1 MCYAGMDAA
10 LGKAAQLDKYQ
21 KTGNPADFPDYQ
33 AGAGR
38 LGPGAT
44 QVREGPAAIPVAAS
58 PPIGP
63 SIPVNRGAADSSTV
77 PSVKSL
83 LGQ

>member
-21 KTGNPADFPDYQ
+21 RTGNPADFPDNQ
-33 AGAGR
+33 GAASR

-44 QVREGPAAIPVAAS
+44 SIREGPSAIPVAPA

-63 SIPVNRGAADSSTV
+63 SIPVNRGAADASTA
-77 PSVKSL
+77 PTVKSL